1 MFYPGIKS
9 YQALT
14 AIYLVLLLALFGCGS
29 DSDQDAAPTVTST
42 ATTLAALNGIEVVQ
56 PGVLADIDLVNLVKA
71 NGKVVIKNVYTEQ
84 VRCPTPEVSV
94 RGFNVYPQSGVA
106 CDYHY
111 TVEAGSLQAS
121 ARVTVL
127 ATRAENPIIPPL
139 SHPMSLDSAGVAFD
153 FDLVQLLGAEFPN
166 GYNLTSVEMMPAQN
180 GDAGQQGSV
189 IFSGNTVTYTPP
201 ARIGFDGI
209 TYTLQKD
216 GNPEFTVIGSIY
228 ITISNSP
235 NEAPVIEFPNF
246 SYQPTPRFIARAEYS
261 IDLAQAGMTISVAN
275 GKEYHLQH
283 VQSPTAT
290 VSPYDNTANN
300 KRIRFQ
306 AATPGEHL
314 VSYIVADD
322 FGGFT
327 MGFIKVQVDAVL
339 NPVTW
344 SDLEIEG
351 RTFTAPVLYTPQLT
365 NMFNAIPVWDDS
377 VNNNTIPV
385 TTVTLTPPPSGA
397 ATVFGNTLAAFRSY
411 SAAQAY
417 CGTRGGRLPSYDE
430 SLVIEGLQVGVDE
443 FGLIN
448 TAPGWPKGR
457 PYALMVNGAEPAG
470 FPWERGAYVT
480 CVKHTAMELDL
491 VATEFERFARD
502 SGALLSQELGT
513 LTTEFPMQQI
523 THKIIGGSLMNYPES
538 IVIERLSDGNRL
550 HRITAQASRNGYATI
565 RFYDTTNPKNYIDTP
580 MLRFLSIDV
589 LDTDGG
595 KLLTGSPSKLNV
607 AILQRESTN
616 TIVTANVDRHDINTG
631 FYYGAFLL
639 SSGQKVCQL
648 YNDVTLYGRS
658 NWVMSTYSELR
669 SIAAHGDMNALGWPT
684 VQYYKS
690 GDSCAPNN
698 QQHFYIDGRGKL
710 AGNGCYAAESYYSFI
725 SCSSDIPVDNDK
737 STIAVIINNALANN
751 TETNQV
757 SVTVRDARNAL
768 VSGEEVSFSAS
779 NGATV
784 ETPTVLT
791 NSNGVA
797 IASIKSTQSG
807 ISTITASFNG
817 TTKTVEVT
825 FILVNCQSL
834 GQSLEGACIDIFDAD
849 NKGKLFTSSP
859 SVAYL
864 DSIGGS
870 ATGDTYED
878 GSFGPAGVFYL
889 FNWNSAN
896 ALCTTYITNRVGGRT
911 NWRLATRDELKVQL
925 FDKHGTMYSARGWP
939 TGRFYWSVTP
949 DGSDYYD
956 VSLFVDEVI
965 SGPPFT
971 LSYASCV
978 SEP

>member
-209 TYTLQKD
+209 TYTLQQD

-246 SYQPTPRFIARAEYS
+246 SYQPTPGFIARAEYS

-290 VSPYDNTANN
+290 VSHYDNAANN

-385 TTVTLTPPPSGA
+385 TTVTGWTSGA

-538 IVIERLSDGNRL
+538 IVIERLSDGNRH

-565 RFYDTTNPKNYIDTP
+565 RFYDTINPKNYIDTP

-589 LDTDGG
+589 LDTDGR

-725 SCSSDIPVDNDK
+725 SCSSDLPVDNDK
-737 STIAVIINNALANN
+737 STIAVIFNNALANN
-751 TETNQV
+751 TVTNQV
-757 SVTVRDARNAL
+757 SVTVRDANNAP
-768 VSGEEVSFSAS
+768 VAGQEVIFNAS
-779 NGATV
+779 NNATV
-784 ETPTVLT
+784 VTQTVLT
-791 NSNGVA
+791 DGNGVA
-797 IASIKSTQSG
+797 IASIRSPQSG
-807 ISTITASFNG
+807 ISTVTASFNG
-817 TTKTVEVT
+817 TTKTVDVT
-825 FILVNCQSL
+825 FNCQSL
-834 GQSLEGACIDIFDAD
+834 AGACIDIFDTGS
-849 NKGKLFTSSP
+849 GKLFTNSP

-864 DSIGGS
+864 NSIGGS
-870 ATGDTYED
+870 AADGTYTETGTN
-878 GSFGPAGVFYL
+878 GPAGGTFYI
-889 FNWNSAN
+889 FNWNNAKALCDTYSAN
-896 ALCTTYITNRVGGRT
+896 VLGGRT
-911 NWRLATRDELKVQL
+911 NWRLATKDELKVEL
-925 FDKHGTMYSARGWP
+925 FSTHSPMFKARGWP
-939 TGRFYWSVTP
+939 TYDGYWSLTP
-949 DGSDYYD
+949 VPGSPNYYD
-956 VSLFVDEVI
+956 VSLNDGNFYSSNPIYTD
-965 SGPPFT
+965 
-971 LSYASCV
+971 YASCV
-978 SEP
+978 SVP